1 MVYDILKIRFDNQKG
16 RKTLEKFLAD
26 PEIIISRCYVSEHRM
41 KTDTLDFGFEF
52 CIWLT
57 PEQKAKYHKESSEFR
72 DDNYDYD
79 EVPADL
85 IELQESLRM
94 DIKRLCE
101 LSDELK
107 EIAERYE
114 RP

>member
-1 MVYDILKIRFDNQKG
+1 MIFDILKIRFDNQKG
-16 RKTLEKFLAD
+16 RKALEKFLAD
-26 PEIIISRCYVSEHRM
+26 PEVIFSYCYISNYHI
-41 KTDTLDFGFEF
+41 KTYTLDFGFEF
-52 CIWLT
+52 CVWLT
-57 PEQKAKYHKESSEFR
+57 PEQKVRYSKESSEFS
-72 DDNYDYD
+72 DDCYDYD

-85 IELQESLRM
+85 IEIQESLRM

-114 RP
+114 RT